1 MSQFTEPCD
10 VTLMVAGRRTHP
22 FTPNESS
29 AFSPNQALNQNQA
42 VNYRKLGKRH
52 LGGVIFGCKSSTIK
66 ECLFKQL
73 FGLPA
78 QHFCYVKNIEPG
90 MPLFLFNY
98 TDRKL
103 HGIFEAAS
111 PGQMNLNPYAWTTDG
126 SERTVFPAQ
135 VQIRLGLRCH
145 PLSEEQFKPII
156 SDIYYTTN
164 HFWFELDHAQAS
176 KLSSLLSS
184 MAIAPSTFAPQNST
198 KWRALFQAP
207 PSHDRVKEIEEP
219 FKPRAFEA
227 GWCLD
232 GAPLDAN
239 NHALEDSFE
248 KQVVEKPED
257 LIYMKLKELVLNRER
272 SNPPLS
278 DIQDS
283 AAVNELHSGQEGLS
297 DAQTNS
303 EGISEESLINSLEYP
318 SVVAQLVQGMQ
329 ELKVFKR
336 EQIHKMCRLEQKLVE
351 AETEIK
357 QLKQRGVV
365 LESRLH
371 PSVAHVEEMAVEPF
385 NDLDLDLDE
394 LIFLVGGYDGA
405 SWLSALDSYSP
416 SHDVIKSL
424 KPMNCIRSYSSVAR
438 LNGELYVFGGGN
450 GSLWYDSVESYDP
463 ASDHWTLRPSL
474 NVQKGS
480 LGGATLNNKIF
491 AIGGGNGVESFADV
505 EMLDLDVGRW
515 IGTRSM
521 LQKRFA
527 LAVAELNGALY
538 AVGGY
543 DGKDYLESAERFD
556 PREHS
561 WIKIANMNTKRGCHS
576 MAVLNEKLYAIGG
589 YDGSE
594 MVPSVEIFDPRLG
607 SWMIGEPMDQS
618 RGYSCAAVLKDSLY
632 VIGGVKPGSGEKHE
646 TIVDTVERYKEG
658 QGWEVTNLRA
668 IGERCFFSAIV
679 LGG

>member
-1 MSQFTEPCD
+1 MEYSIQLQGCYSFHLND
-10 VTLMVAGRRTHP
+10 RMVAGRRTHT

-73 FGLPA
+73 FGQLSTI
-78 QHFCYVKNIEPG
+78 Q
-90 MPLFLFNY
+90 
-98 TDRKL
+98 KL

-111 PGQMNLNPYAWTTDG
+111 PGHMNLNPYAWTTDG

-145 PLSEEQFKPII
+145 PLSEEQFKSII
-156 SDIYYTTN
+156 SDNYYTTN

-207 PSHDRVKEIEEP
+207 PSQDRVKEIEEP

-227 GWCLD
+227 GWRPLD
-232 GAPLDAN
+232 GAKLDAN

-248 KQVVEKPED
+248 KQAVEKPED
-257 LIYMKLKELVLNRER
+257 LIYLKLKELVLNRER
-272 SNPPLS
+272 SDPPLA

-283 AAVNELHSGQEGLS
+283 VAVNELHSGQDGLS

-318 SVVAQLVQGMQ
+318 SVVAQLVQGME

-336 EQIHKMCRLEQKLVE
+336 EQIHKMCCLEQKLVE

-357 QLKQRGVV
+357 QLKQRCVV

-505 EMLDLDVGRW
+505 EMLDLDVGHW

-543 DGKDYLESAERFD
+543 DGKEYLESAERFD

-561 WIKIANMNTKRGCHS
+561 WTKIASMNTKRGCHS
-576 MAVLNEKLYAIGG
+576 MAILNEKLYAIGG

-632 VIGGVKPGSGEKHE
+632 V
-646 TIVDTVERYKEG
+646 ERYKEG

-668 IGERCFFSAIV
+668 IGERCFFSTIV